1 MLISALGHVPGPLKL
16 LCACISAGHR
26 GQSLDPDSA
35 AALAAPTADLLGLAR
50 LAGRHLVTPMLSA
63 CLADPELR
71 RQLPEAFVLYL
82 DFVHAEN
89 LRRNHS
95 LRHELGQVAACLN
108 RLDIE
113 PLLLKGAIRLVDS
126 RYPDPGWR
134 FMRDLDLFVPRDRLK
149 QAVACLVSLGY
160 RFPTEMLPH
169 RKHLPPLCRD
179 GAVAILEIRADLL
192 EHVLARSQPIELD
205 GARVR
210 VPDAA
215 DQLGHLIAH
224 DRLDSDIGGSGF
236 FLLRSIFETALL
248 CQDEGPPSQLLARL
262 GSSPLARF
270 VRMQH
275 ALATRLFPGHVA
287 RLANVGL
294 DDRLL
299 ARAFVGL
306 EQLDAN
312 CRLRRFFGYGQ
323 RLVGSPAWRKHFA
336 SNIRLP
342 DYRRHCVQR
351 LRGLWAGD

>member
-1 MLISALGHVPGPLKL
+1 M
-16 LCACISAGHR
+16 
-26 GQSLDPDSA
+26 
-35 AALAAPTADLLGLAR
+35 GLAR
-50 LAGRHLVTPMLSA
+50 LAGRHLVTPMLAA
-63 CLADPELR
+63 CLDNPEVR
-71 RQLPEAFVLYL
+71 QQLPEDFSLYL
-82 DFVHAEN
+82 EFIHAEN
-89 LRRNHS
+89 IRRNHA
-95 LRHELGQVAACLN
+95 LRRELGQAAACLN
-108 RLDIE
+108 GIDIE
-113 PLLLKGAIRLVDS
+113 PLLLKGAIRLVDGL
-126 RYPDPGWR
+126 YPNPGWR
-134 FMRDLDLFVPRDRLK
+134 FMRDLDILVPRDRLR
-149 QAVACLVSLGY
+149 QAVACLAALGY
-160 RFPTEMLPH
+160 RSPRDATEMLPDC
-169 RKHLPPLCRD
+169 KHLPPLCRD
-179 GAVAILEIRADLL
+179 GAVAVLEIHADLL
-192 EHVLARSQPIELD
+192 DLRDVCPAEHVLARARPVDLD

-224 DRLDSDIGGSGF
+224 DRLDSNIGGSGF

-336 SNIRLP
+336 ANTRSP
-342 DYRRHCVQR
+342 DYRRYCVQR
-351 LRGLWAGD
+351 LRDLWAGD